1 MLEAKGE
8 ESQHEKNKNFTEC
21 TTILFAMLFKTV
33 KDDTRSKV
41 LLRPWLKCISKFCHH
56 INIDFFHYLL
66 KVLGAHVDNLSLPTE
81 DLLQCIQ
88 TAFDILSGP
97 GSLITFDSSKLT
109 KSFKKIVLCSDLNM
123 SDYAISTICSVA
135 QIFIV
140 KRKKLISNE
149 QILSLVKA
157 LLVMSMQSSSQTN
170 CAQIMEMLKRIRAG
184 HFQLVEAA
192 KQGGEEEIPQI
203 VGGSFIEL
211 RTLGNTL
218 WGYHTL
224 GERCKPL
231 LSLDWVVSVMKYLF
245 FIQFYYC

>member
-149 QILSLVKA
+149 QILSLGKA

-170 CAQIMEMLKRIRAG
+170 CAQIMETLKRIRAG

-231 LSLDWVVSVMKYLF
+231 LSLD
-245 FIQFYYC
+245 